1 MTFKIILMILLLN
14 LLRISYNPFLTYLP
28 SFQNHPSN
36 VLLLLIQLLS
46 FLHSFLNHFQN
57 MLPNQACLVYGS
69 PPLLV
74 AVLLL

>member
-1 MTFKIILMILLLN
+1 MIFKIILMILLLI
-14 LLRISYNPFLTYLP
+14 LLRISYNLFLTYLP

-46 FLHSFLNHFQN
+46 FLHSFPNHIQN
-57 MLPNQACLVYGS
+57 VLPNQACLVYGS

-74 AVLLL
+74 AILLL